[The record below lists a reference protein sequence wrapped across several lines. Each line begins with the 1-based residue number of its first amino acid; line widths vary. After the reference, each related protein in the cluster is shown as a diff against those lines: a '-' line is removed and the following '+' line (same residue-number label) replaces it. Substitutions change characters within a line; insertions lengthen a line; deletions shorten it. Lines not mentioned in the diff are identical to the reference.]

1 MRQVIHINDA
11 MSKKLADNGFLQE
24 ALSDQLY
31 AWLLTFNGGVELH
44 INDLWKVALVQLSG
58 LPEENYDYN
67 NYYSAWLTSLGY
79 QGAFS
84 DQLFLFWND
93 VAPIPTPNP
102 QPQGTVGIAIDPN
115 SASPQ
120 FYGFAIPQPP
130 SAATPW
136 GSISSPSAYGTEIVG
151 MNAALDNGDTESNII
166 IRFAANLPTLN
177 EPVTFTWGTQSTVV
191 NVGSN
196 LMSAVINDP
205 TFAQYIKDNEGNI
218 LNWFL
223 AETI

>member
-1 MRQVIHINDA
+1 MIHINDA

-24 ALSDQLY
+24 ALTDQLY

-93 VAPIPTPNP
+93 VAPIPIPTP

-136 GSISSPSAYGTEIVG
+136 GTISSPSAYGTEIVG

-177 EPVTFTWGTQSTVV
+177 EPVIFTWGTQSTVV
-191 NVGSN
+191 NVGAD

-223 AETI
+223 AEAI